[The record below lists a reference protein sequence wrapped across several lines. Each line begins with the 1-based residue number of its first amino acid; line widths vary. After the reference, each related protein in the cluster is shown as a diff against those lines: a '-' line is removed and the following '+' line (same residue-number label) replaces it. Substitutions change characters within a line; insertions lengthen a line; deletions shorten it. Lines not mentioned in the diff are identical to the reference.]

1 MPNEKKY
8 RICSHST
15 NYFDPFPVV
24 TSRVR
29 SVLIQGE
36 YYMKLCIV
44 GTGYVGLVSAACFAE
59 MGNTVSCVDVNP
71 AVVDKLNAGSVH
83 IFEPGLEPMV
93 RHSRADGRLTFT
105 TSLAQGIAEADCAF
119 ICVGTPPQPDG
130 SCDLSYVRQ
139 VASEIGQHMQK
150 SMVVVDKSTVPV
162 GTADEV
168 RGLIEKELTRRG
180 VDLHVDVVSNPEFLK
195 EGDAIS
201 DFMKPD
207 RVVIGTDSEN
217 AAALMRELYAPF
229 ARTRDKIIVMGVRS
243 AEMTKYAAN
252 CMLATKISFINEIA
266 TICTQVGAD
275 VRDVRT
281 GIGSDSRIGY
291 QFIYPGVGYGGS
303 CFPKDVKALIRTAE
317 NAGVRP
323 ELLNAVE
330 AVNARQKKYMA
341 SRVEEYFAPQ
351 GGVAGKTLAMWG
363 LAFKA
368 NTDDM
373 REAAAITIINEL
385 TSRGM
390 KIRAFDPVAADN
402 ARTIFADNKLVEIV
416 DDQYAACQGAQAL
429 MVVTEWNQF
438 RNPDFA
444 KVRSLL
450 TAPLLFDG
458 RNLYSPTTMAA
469 HGFAYFCIG
478 RANA

>member
-1 MPNEKKY
+1 
-8 RICSHST
+8 
-15 NYFDPFPVV
+15 
-24 TSRVR
+24 
-29 SVLIQGE
+29 
-36 YYMKLCIV
+36 MKLCII

-59 MGNTVSCVDVNP
+59 MGNTVTCVDVNP
-71 AVVDKLNAGSVH
+71 AVVEKLNAGSVH

-93 RHSRADGRLTFT
+93 RHSRTDGRLKFT
-105 TSLAQGIAEADCAF
+105 TRLEDGIADADCAF

-139 VASEIGQHMQK
+139 VAGEIGRHMQNDL
-150 SMVVVDKSTVPV
+150 VVVDKSTVPV

-168 RGLIEKELTRRG
+168 RALVEKELAARG
-180 VDLHVDVVSNPEFLK
+180 VSYKVDVVSNPEFLK

-207 RVVIGTDSEN
+207 RVVLGTDSER
-217 AAALMRELYAPF
+217 AASLMRELYSPF

-266 TICTQVGAD
+266 TICEKVGAD

-281 GIGSDSRIGY
+281 GIGSDTRIGY

-303 CFPKDVKALIRTAE
+303 CFPKDVKALIHTAE
-317 NAGVRP
+317 KAGVEP
-323 ELLNAVE
+323 KLLNAVE
-330 AVNARQKKYMA
+330 DVNARQKKHMA
-341 SRVEEYFAPQ
+341 GRIMEYFAPQ
-351 GGVAGKTLAMWG
+351 GGVKGKTLALWG

-373 REAAAITIINEL
+373 REAAAISIVNEL
-385 TSRGM
+385 TAAGM
-390 KIRAFDPVAADN
+390 KVRAFDPVAADN
-402 ARTIFADNKLVEIV
+402 AREIFKDNKLVEIV
-416 DDQYAACQGAQAL
+416 DSQYGACEGAQGL
-429 MVVTEWNQF
+429 LVVTEWNQF
-438 RNPDFA
+438 RNPDFD
-444 KVRSLL
+444 KIKGLL

-458 RNLYSPTTMAA
+458 RNLYSPNFMAQR
-469 HGFAYFCIG
+469 GFASFCIG
-478 RANA
+478 RRAD